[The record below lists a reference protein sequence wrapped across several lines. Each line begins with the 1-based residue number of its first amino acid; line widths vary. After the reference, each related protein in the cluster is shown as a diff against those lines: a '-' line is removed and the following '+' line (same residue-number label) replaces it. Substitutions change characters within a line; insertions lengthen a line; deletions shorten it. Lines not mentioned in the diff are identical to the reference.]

1 MSIAVTS
8 ATPPVVMS
16 AVAMK
21 MGGSISSWS
30 RQRKQIGQLHRY
42 ADRMPRFGRAR
53 ILTER
58 EVEKP
63 IAAAKGNRWGQR
75 DSTISPGSI
84 E

>member
-1 MSIAVTS
+1 
-8 ATPPVVMS
+8 
-16 AVAMK
+16 
-21 MGGSISSWS
+21 
-30 RQRKQIGQLHRY
+30 
-42 ADRMPRFGRAR
+42 MPRFGRAR

-63 IAAAKGNRWGQR
+63 IAAAKGDRWGQR